1 MSRFVKGVGIILACF
16 LVFPMGF
23 LVPQAMA
30 QEEEDVVRKAPP
42 PPVYPPYQGVKKR
55 LAVSKME
62 NKVKNVWWNP
72 AWKIGD
78 GLGEMLTTELM
89 RTNRF
94 IMVERAA
101 LGDIVKEQE
110 LGQTGLVRRETAAK
124 VGDLLGA
131 QILVMGALTEFEYH
145 SGGGGGAIGFRGF
158 SLGIRADQAH
168 VAVDIRLV
176 DTTTGQ
182 ILKSH
187 TADAKAESTGVAVGV
202 ITHGVAFGGDAYNK
216 TPLGQA
222 TREAIQKAVWFIMQ
236 EMEHVPWTA
245 RVIQVKAGE
254 VYVNAGANMNIR
266 PGTNLAAYVKGEE
279 LIDPATGLNLGSRD
293 TFVGN
298 VAVTDVQEKF
308 SIGRF
313 QGRGALKRGDLL
325 KLQ

>member
-1 MSRFVKGVGIILACF
+1 MKGLSVWLGFVLIIALGSLQGIA
-16 LVFPMGF
+16 VSP
-23 LVPQAMA
+23 VAA
-30 QEEEDVVRKAPP
+30 QEEEAVREAPP
-42 PPVYPPYQGVKKR
+42 PPPSYPPYQGIKKR

-62 NKVKNVWWNP
+62 NKVKNVWWDP

-78 GLGEMLTTELM
+78 GLGDMLTTELM

-110 LGQTGLVRRETAAK
+110 LGQTGLVRRETASK
-124 VGDLLGA
+124 VGELLGA
-131 QILVMGALTEFEYH
+131 QILVMGAVTEFEYH
-145 SGGGGGAIGFRGF
+145 TSGGGAGIGFRHFG
-158 SLGIRADQAH
+158 LGIRVEQAH

-187 TADAKAESTGVAVGV
+187 TADAKADSTGVAFDVHTRGV
-202 ITHGVAFGGDAYNK
+202 VFGGDTFNR
-216 TPLGQA
+216 TPIGKA

-236 EMEHVPWTA
+236 EMEHQPWVA

-254 VYVNAGANMNIR
+254 VYVNAGANMNLR